1 MEPTVHT
8 NDYDRI
14 AEAIRYL
21 DARTLEQPNLDD
33 LGAHLGLSPYHLQRL
48 FTRWAGISPKRFLQF
63 LTVEHAKEALVASHN
78 VLDASLDSGLSG
90 PGRLHDLFV
99 TVEAVTP
106 GEFKSGG
113 LGVRIAYAVH
123 ESPFGQCLLAVTERG
138 VCGLSFLDEGADA
151 AIADLRV
158 RWPAARLVEDAQTT
172 APVLDRIFP
181 DRKPIEPKPIA
192 LLMKGT
198 NFQLKVWQALLHVP
212 TGHVT
217 TYEDVATKIHQP
229 TAARAV
235 GSAVGSNAIAYLIP
249 CHRVIRKTGLVKDY
263 RWGAT
268 RKKAILAWEAARVE
282 GETGRA

>member
-1 MEPTVHT
+1 METITHIS
-8 NDYDRI
+8 DYDRI

-21 DARTLEQPNLDD
+21 EARALEQPNLDD

-63 LTVEHAKEALVASHN
+63 LTVEHAKEALAASHN

-113 LGVRIAYAVH
+113 LGLRIAYAVH
-123 ESPFGQCLLAVTERG
+123 QSPFGQCLLAVTERG

-158 RWPAARLVEDAQTT
+158 RWPAAQLVEDAQAT
-172 APVLDRIFP
+172 APVLDQIFP
-181 DRKPIEPKPIA
+181 GVGLVEPKPIA
-192 LLMKGT
+192 LLLKGT

-212 TGHVT
+212 PGGVT
-217 TYEDVATKIHQP
+217 TYEGVATQIHQP

-249 CHRVIRKTGLVKDY
+249 CHRVIRKTGLVKEY

-268 RKKAILAWEAARVE
+268 RKKAILAWEAAQAE
-282 GETGRA
+282 GEGMGM